1 MVTVVAII
9 VWRFPWYLVLP
20 VSLVFCLWDGMF
32 LSSALTKVPNGAWF
46 TLMIAAAL
54 ITIFITWRFG
64 KEEQWRSEKSD
75 NIPLSQTL
83 QLQGESIALQ
93 SQFGGS
99 SLTQTSGMGIF
110 FDKSG
115 LPGITPAVFFHF
127 IQKFQAT
134 PAVTVFFH
142 MRPLS
147 IPTVAPSERYTVSRC
162 LTYGEGSN
170 KKPIPNCY
178 RLLVRHGYADQII
191 TPDLGILVLDSI
203 RNFLKAENSS
213 EASLATVEETSPELE
228 TLESAFK
235 QQVIYIVGSEQL
247 RVKEGTNIVRRFFL
261 GIFLWVRDFSRT
273 KVQHLN
279 VQRDKLVEVGFIKDI

>member
-1 MVTVVAII
+1 MVTIVAII

-20 VSLVFCLWDGMF
+20 VSLVFMLWDGMF
-32 LSSALTKVPNGAWF
+32 LSSALLKVPNGAWF

-54 ITIFITWRFG
+54 LSIFITWRFG

-75 NIPLSQTL
+75 NIPLSETL

-93 SQFGGS
+93 SQFGGC

-115 LPGITPAVFFHF
+115 LPGVTPAVFLHF

-142 MRPLS
+142 LRPLT
-147 IPTVAPSERYTVSRC
+147 IPTVAPSERYTVTRC

-178 RLLVRHGYADQII
+178 RLLIRHGYADQII

-203 RNFLKAENSS
+203 RNFLQAENSS
-213 EASLATVEETSPELE
+213 KAALTTCPELE
-228 TLESAFK
+228 ILERAFK

-247 RVKEGTNIVRRFFL
+247 RIKEGTNIVRRFLL
-261 GIFLWVRDFSRT
+261 GTFLWLRDLSRT
-273 KVQHLN
+273 KVQNLN